1 MQEFAAAEGYDDD
14 DEFRSFGFDVED
26 EHKNNMDLEAL
37 AMNVC
42 ENFPWIVGMSVYLSY
57 CIRNPSFQVAGESAN
72 NQELNLS
79 MFLEF

>member
-1 MQEFAAAEGYDDD
+1 
-14 DEFRSFGFDVED
+14 
-26 EHKNNMDLEAL
+26 MDLEAL

-72 NQELNLS
+72 NQELIDAGMLFVRVTS
-79 MFLEF
+79 SLEIQVFWVN